1 VVAPA
6 AERAL
11 SERLPES
18 AAAAAV
24 EFINGPL
31 LTPPRRVGHELLR
44 DLAGTWSAR
53 RGAYRVLYDLDDDAR
68 TVRVLLVEHRSTVYR
83 RR

>member
-1 VVAPA
+1 MAPVAA
-6 AERAL
+6 RAL

-18 AAAAAV
+18 AATAAI
-24 EFINGPL
+24 EFITGPL
-31 LTPPRRVGHELLR
+31 LESPRRVGHELHR

-53 RGAYRVLYDLDDDAR
+53 RGVYRVLYELDDDAR
-68 TVRVLLVEHRSTVYR
+68 VVRVLLVEHRATAYR

>member
-1 VVAPA
+1 MVAPA
-6 AERAL
+6 AARAL

-24 EFINGPL
+24 EFITGPL
-31 LTPPRRVGHELLR
+31 LVSPRRVGHELLR

-53 RGAYRVLYDLDDDAR
+53 RGVYRVLYELDDDTR
-68 TVRVLLVEHRSTVYR
+68 TVRVLLVEHRATVYR
-83 RR
+83 RH

>member
-1 VVAPA
+1 MAPA
-6 AERAL
+6 AARAL

-18 AAAAAV
+18 VAAAAV
-24 EFINGPL
+24 EFITGALPAS
-31 LTPPRRVGHELLR
+31 PRRVGHELLR

-53 RGAYRVLYDLDDDAR
+53 RGAYRVLYELNDETR
-68 TVRVLLVEHRSTVYR
+68 TVRVLFVEHRATVYR